1 MEGITVQIAGA
12 PISWGVCEV
21 PGWGPMLPADR
32 VLRELISLGL
42 KAIELGS
49 PGFLP
54 ATGQEVKDKLDEYDV
69 QLVGGFVP
77 LVLHDPAQ
85 HQTTLENAV
94 EWADLLSVAGGD
106 KFVTAVVV
114 DAGWAPRIELT
125 PVQWDSMFEMFS
137 RIDEV
142 CAERGLQQVL
152 HPHIGTL
159 VETAADVQMIL
170 DHSNVMWCL
179 DTGHLAIGGYNPVDM
194 ARLYPDRIGHVHLKD
209 ASLAIGARLNAGELT
224 LMEATFEG
232 MFRSLGRG
240 DIDLD
245 GTFAA
250 LAASGYDDWY
260 VLEQDTSI
268 VGEAPPLGFGPV
280 EDIRVSLDFA
290 RARVGL

>member
-1 MEGITVQIAGA
+1 VQIAGA

-32 VLRELISLGL
+32 VLEELVSLDL
-42 KAIELGS
+42 HAIELGS

-54 ATGQEVKDKLDEYDV
+54 ATGPEVKAKLDEYGV

-85 HQTTLENAV
+85 REATLQNAR
-94 EWADLLSVAGGD
+94 EWAELLSVAGGD

-114 DAGWAPRIELT
+114 DADWSPRVQLT
-125 PVQWDSMFEMFS
+125 PAGWDSMFEMFS
-137 RIDEV
+137 SIDEV
-142 CAERGLQQVL
+142 CAEYGLQQVL

-159 VETAADVQMIL
+159 VETAADVQMVL
-170 DHSNVMWCL
+170 DNSNVMWCL

-194 ARLYPDRIGHVHLKD
+194 AVHYPHRVGHVHLKD
-209 ASLAIGARLNAGELT
+209 ASLEIGARLNAGELT
-224 LMEATFEG
+224 LMQATFEG

-240 DIDLD
+240 DIDLK

-268 VGEAPPLGFGPV
+268 DGEAPPLGSGPV
-280 EDIRVSLDFA
+280 EDIRVSLEFA
-290 RARVGL
+290 RAHVGV